1 MSVLLG
7 LDVHGIQ
14 SYLFATS
21 KLREIIGA
29 SRIVDDF
36 TGAEPSDQ
44 PSIVLKRMGLTPCN
58 SGSPVGDSWYI
69 VVRLGGGVVRLLL
82 PNATFA
88 QEFVGQLSVWA
99 IEHATSLEYDAA
111 SVPFD
116 LETGSLADAQE
127 KLVEAIYQQR
137 AHANRGGGF
146 NGFPFSAP
154 CSLTGDPAGGY
165 TRKSNE
171 RLCDASLDKRAYQ
184 ELTDRQDMWAVI
196 LEGAAI
202 LQAPHLKDKRH
213 PFLFDTEDF
222 GTEDSK
228 GSYMAVL
235 AIDLNGLGEAG
246 RQKTGAARGALAA
259 HAFRSF
265 SKDVT
270 DATRAAFRAALD
282 AMASNDLYSYH
293 IVEDSVRNCGRL
305 PIRPLVFGGDDL
317 TFVLDARLAVA
328 FASVM
333 MRHFESLNFK
343 GAAGIAFVKS
353 KSPFNRAIDLA
364 ESLVAS
370 GKIEG
375 RDQSRIDFML
385 CSGEIPGSA
394 LEGRSDR
401 ERDDCTLTGA
411 PYTLDAFAALVTD
424 ARELT
429 CLSRSHIRGAV
440 DHYRSGGMLAGHKA
454 LNDLR
459 ENLERGLGNDHAL
472 EPHRRAAL
480 KSLLE
485 TKFIN
490 AETGPKPRTRFLDC
504 VDLFRFIQT
513 SKNTSSQETR

>member
-36 TGAEPSDQ
+36 TGAADDDQ
-44 PSIVLKRMGLTPCN
+44 PFKVLECMKLTPCT
-58 SGSPVGDSWYI
+58 SGVPSGDRWHI

-82 PNATFA
+82 PNADLA
-88 QEFVGQLSVWA
+88 RAFVTYMSTWA
-99 IEHATSLEYDAA
+99 IEHAPGLEYDAA
-111 SVPFD
+111 WVPFD
-116 LETGSLADAQE
+116 LANGSLGDAQGM
-127 KLVEAIYQQR
+127 LVAQINQQR
-137 AHANRGGGF
+137 HETNRGAAF

-154 CSLTGDPAGGY
+154 CVQTGDPAGGY
-165 TRKSNE
+165 TNNTNE
-171 RLCDASLDKRAYQ
+171 RLCDASLAKREYQ
-184 ELTDRQDMWAVI
+184 ARSDRGDIWAEI
-196 LEGAAI
+196 LGDAKI
-202 LQAPHLKDKRH
+202 LQLKGIADPRN
-213 PFLFDTEDF
+213 PFVFDTEDF
-222 GTEDSK
+222 SAEDSK
-228 GSYMAVL
+228 GAYMAVL
-235 AIDLNGLGEAG
+235 AIDLNDLGQKGLEKA
-246 RQKTGAARGALAA
+246 RNSTGTSAA
-259 HAFRSF
+259 HAFREF
-265 SKDVT
+265 TEDVT
-270 DATRAAFRAALD
+270 NATREAFREALD
-282 AMASNDLYSYH
+282 GMMMADRHSFAVIEGS
-293 IVEDSVRNCGRL
+293 IESCKRL

-328 FASVM
+328 FASAM

-370 GKIEG
+370 GKVGG

-401 ERDDCTLTGA
+401 KRDDCTLTGA
-411 PYTLDAFAALVTD
+411 PYTLDAFAALIAD

-429 CLSRSHIRGAV
+429 FLSRSHIRGAV
-440 DHYRSGGMLAGHKA
+440 DHYRSGGTLAGHKA

-459 ENLERGLGNDHAL
+459 ENLERGLGNDRAL

-490 AETGPKPRTRFLDC
+490 AEKGPKPRTRFLDC

-513 SKNTSSQETR
+513 SKDTSSQEAR